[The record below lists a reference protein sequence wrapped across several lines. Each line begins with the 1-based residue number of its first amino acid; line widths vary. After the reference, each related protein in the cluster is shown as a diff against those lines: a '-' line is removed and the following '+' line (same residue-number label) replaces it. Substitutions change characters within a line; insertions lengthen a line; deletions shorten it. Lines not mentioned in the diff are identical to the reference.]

1 MAPVNSRGVY
11 HRQRSSDTHQ
21 QVEYA
26 PHSVPKTPV
35 SNPYPNLLKPLEL
48 PGVTLSNRV
57 LMGSMHTGLEDRFW
71 NYGKLAAYFAE
82 RADNGGP
89 GLMVTGGISP
99 NRAGWLA
106 PLAGTMNWP
115 TDVLHHRRVT
125 SAVHRA
131 GGRICMQILHA
142 GRYGYHP
149 FSVSA
154 SAVRAPISKF
164 TPRALDENGVEREIK
179 AYVRCAK
186 LAQQAGYDGVEIMGS
201 EGYFINQF
209 LCPRTNKR
217 EDRWG
222 GSIEN
227 RSRLAL
233 EIVRRVRAAVPSPFI
248 LIYRLSMVDLVEDG
262 CSGSEVAWLG
272 RSIEEAGATM
282 INTGIGWHEARIP
295 TIVTSVPH
303 AAFAG
308 VSRKFR
314 EGVTVPVIT
323 TNRINTPEQADW
335 LLGEGYCD
343 MVSMARPF
351 LADPK
356 FVQKTAS
363 AKAEEINTCIACN
376 QACLDHIFN
385 GKRATCLVNPRAC
398 HETELNYRPTT
409 APRRIAVVGAGPAGL
424 STATIAAERG
434 HQVTLYEAANQI
446 GGQFNIAKEIPGK
459 EDFHDTLRYYDKM
472 VHKHGVDI
480 RLQTAATA
488 EMIRS
493 ERFDDVVVATGVRP
507 RPLSLPGIDHAMVL
521 RYDEVVLQ
529 RKPVGQRVAIIGAGG
544 IGFDL
549 AEYLLHDHTGEDRS
563 RDERVANWYREW
575 GIDPEYES
583 RGGIVEPVVAP
594 AARVVTLLQRKP
606 APLGKGL
613 GKTTGWVHR
622 LQMRKKNVA
631 MLGGVAYQ
639 KIDDQGLHILI
650 EDKPEVLEVDNVI
663 VCAGQLSVNELYQ
676 SLDPYG
682 KNDHVH
688 LIGGAYLAA
697 EVDAK
702 RAIREGALLAAR
714 L

>member
-1 MAPVNSRGVY
+1 
-11 HRQRSSDTHQ
+11 
-21 QVEYA
+21 
-26 PHSVPKTPV
+26 
-35 SNPYPNLLKPLEL
+35 
-48 PGVTLSNRV
+48 
-57 LMGSMHTGLEDRFW
+57 MHTGLEDRFW

-82 RADNGGP
+82 RAAQGGP

-115 TDVLHHRRVT
+115 TDVLNHRRVT
-125 SAVHRA
+125 GAVHAA

-154 SAVRAPISKF
+154 SAISAPINRF
-164 TPRALDENGVEREIK
+164 VPRELNEAGIESQIR

-186 LAQQAGYDGVEIMGS
+186 LARKAGYDGVEIMGS

-222 GSIEN
+222 GSMEN

-233 EIVRRVRAAVPSPFI
+233 EVVRRVREAVPQPFI
-248 LIYRLSMVDLVEDG
+248 LIYRLSMLDLVEDG
-262 CSGSEVAWLG
+262 CSWTEIEWLG
-272 RSIEEAGATM
+272 KSIEAAGATM

-308 VSRKFR
+308 ASRKFR
-314 EGVTVPVIT
+314 NSVTIPVIT

-335 LLGEGYCD
+335 LLSEGYCD

-351 LADPK
+351 LADPR
-356 FVQKTAS
+356 FIQKATANKS
-363 AKAEEINTCIACN
+363 NEINTCIACN

-385 GKRATCLVNPRAC
+385 GKRASCLVNPRAC
-398 HETELNYRPTT
+398 HETELNYHPAST
-409 APRRIAVVGAGPAGL
+409 IKHVAVIGAGPAGL
-424 STATIAAERG
+424 ATATVAAERG
-434 HQVTLYEAANQI
+434 HHVTLYEKAGQI
-446 GGQFNIAKEIPGK
+446 GGQFNIAKDIPGK
-459 EDFHDTLRYYDKM
+459 EDFHDTLRYYHTMLD
-472 VHKHGVDI
+472 KHGVEV
-480 RLQTAATA
+480 RLETTATA
-488 EMIRS
+488 EDIRS
-493 ERFDDVVVATGVRP
+493 RHYDDVVVATGVRP
-507 RPLSLPGIDHAMVL
+507 RPLTLPGIDHPMVL

-529 RKPVGQRVAIIGAGG
+529 RRPVGDRVAIIGAGG

-549 AEYLLHDHTGEDRS
+549 AEYLLHDLATDGES
-563 RDERVANWYREW
+563 HEQRVNHWYREW
-575 GIDPEYES
+575 GIDPEYEG
-583 RGGIVEPVVAP
+583 RGGITEPDVSKPV
-594 AARVVTLLQRKP
+594 RQITLLQRKP

-622 LQMRKKNVA
+622 LQMRKKNVD

-639 KIDDQGLHILI
+639 KIDDAGLHIVVDGETRVI
-650 EDKPEVLEVDNVI
+650 EVDNVVI
-663 VCAGQLSVNELYQ
+663 CAGQLSVNDIYQ
-676 SLDPYG
+676 ALNPYG
-682 KNDHVH
+682 KNDRVH
-688 LIGGAYLAA
+688 LVGGAYIAA

-702 RAIREGALLAAR
+702 RAIREGTTLAAR